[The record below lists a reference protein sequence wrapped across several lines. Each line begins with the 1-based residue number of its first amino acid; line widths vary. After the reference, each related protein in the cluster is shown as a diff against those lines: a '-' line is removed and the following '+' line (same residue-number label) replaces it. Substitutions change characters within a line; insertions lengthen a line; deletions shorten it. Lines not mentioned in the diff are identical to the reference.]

1 MAESDVDVSVLCDQ
15 GAAYAHHREP
25 HRVMLD
31 GQPWTMGTC
40 EGAAVLVPGA
50 DSAAPVYD
58 IRSSLARG
66 PVLGVTTLG
75 ALREW
80 AGPAAPTGCPDCDGG
95 SRGVPCQDCR
105 GTGKHECPNCY
116 RDHDCGCCDGSGTL
130 PADACRR
137 CGGDG
142 VLLPVARWAVPV
154 IGGVYDAA
162 LTARWLVAVAGRPDG
177 EEVTVCH
184 DRLRRILH
192 IEGGGWLGVQMGSR
206 EAEPPETDTSRP
218 PLRFR
223 RAAP

>member
-1 MAESDVDVSVLCDQ
+1 MDVDVSVLCDPD
-15 GAAYAHHREP
+15 AIYAHHREP
-25 HRVMLD
+25 HLVMLD
-31 GQPWTMGTC
+31 GDPWTLGTC
-40 EGAAVLVPGA
+40 GPAAVLVPGA
-50 DSAAPVYD
+50 DATTPAHD
-58 IRSSLARG
+58 IGSSLARG

-80 AGPAAPTGCPDCDGG
+80 AGPATGPTGCPDCDG
-95 SRGVPCQDCR
+95 SRRYVPCTDCD
-105 GTGKHECPNCY
+105 GKGEHHCGCGARHECAGCY
-116 RDHDCGCCDGSGTL
+116 GSGTL

-137 CGGDG
+137 CGGEG